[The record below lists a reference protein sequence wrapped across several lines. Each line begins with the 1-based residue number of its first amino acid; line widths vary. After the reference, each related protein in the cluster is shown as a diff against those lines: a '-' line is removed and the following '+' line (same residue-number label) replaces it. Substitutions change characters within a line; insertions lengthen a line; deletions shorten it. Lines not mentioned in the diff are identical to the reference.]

1 MSPAPGR
8 TATPRTRPA
17 SPARRRSRRRA
28 SGPPGRRPC
37 RRRPAAAGPARII
50 HERFLSAITDRW
62 CAGWKSV
69 RCRWRRF
76 SYPAEEAPVAAVHR
90 LPAGHELQEEDA
102 EREHV
107 RLLVDDAVR
116 VVLRRQAPDQ
126 QETTPSSFHSHGPWP
141 FAFVLFF
148 DSIKSKSGLP
158 EGAFDGRD
166 RPVRPL

>member
-1 MSPAPGR
+1 M
-8 TATPRTRPA
+8 
-17 SPARRRSRRRA
+17 
-28 SGPPGRRPC
+28 
-37 RRRPAAAGPARII
+37 
-50 HERFLSAITDRW
+50 
-62 CAGWKSV
+62 
-69 RCRWRRF
+69 
-76 SYPAEEAPVAAVHR
+76 AAVHR

-166 RPVRPL
+166 RPVRPLRRQPLGEPEIRNLQREGEGGRSKFSHFLMILGAESRAKYGVWTRHAPGAGGRR